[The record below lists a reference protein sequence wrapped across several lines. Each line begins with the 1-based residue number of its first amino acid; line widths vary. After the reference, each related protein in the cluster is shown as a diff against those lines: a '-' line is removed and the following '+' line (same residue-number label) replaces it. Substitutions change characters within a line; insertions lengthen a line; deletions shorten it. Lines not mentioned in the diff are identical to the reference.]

1 MKYLICLLQALS
13 LLVLAPASAQPA
25 WKPERPVS
33 VIVPFAPGAAA
44 DTTIR
49 IVSEELATALGQ
61 PIVVENRGGAAGVIG
76 ARAGAAAAPDGYTL
90 IGGSDPPFTIIPHL
104 QSVPYDPA
112 TAFNHVAL
120 VADVPLFLVVRKD
133 LGVDNVRELV
143 ERAKQS
149 PGSLTIAS
157 SGNGSSGHL
166 AAELFKIMAG
176 APMLHVPYK
185 GQVAAVSDV
194 VAGRVDAT
202 FSSLGPVRQ
211 HVEAGNLKML
221 AVSTAKRFVALP
233 EVPTVDEAGVPGFD
247 IAVWIGFSAPAGTP
261 PQAIARVNQE
271 VNKILASPKIG
282 EKLTSMGY
290 VPLPGSPADMT
301 QRLDSDYK
309 RFGQLVKDAKISFE

>member
-1 MKYLICLLQALS
+1 MKYLICLLQALL
-13 LLVLAPASAQPA
+13 LLVCAPASAEPPWA
-25 WKPERPVS
+25 PNRLVN
-33 VIVPFAPGAAA
+33 VIVPFSPGAAA

-49 IVSEELATALGQ
+49 IVGEQLATALGQ
-61 PIVVENRGGAAGVIG
+61 PVVVENRGGAAGVIG
-76 ARAGAAAAPDGYTL
+76 ARAGASATPDGYTL

-104 QSVPYDPA
+104 QNVPYDPA

-120 VADVPLFLVVRKD
+120 IADVPLFLVVRKD
-133 LGVDNVRELV
+133 LGANNVRELIAL
-143 ERAKQS
+143 AKKS

-166 AAELFKIMAG
+166 AAELFKMEAG

-221 AVSTAKRFVALP
+221 AVSTAKRFVGLP
-233 EVPTVDEAGVPGFD
+233 DVPTVAESGVDGFD

-261 PQAIARVNQE
+261 PAAIARINGE
-271 VNKILASPKIG
+271 VNNILASPDIAA
-282 EKLTSMGY
+282 KLTSMGY
-290 VPLPGSPADMT
+290 VPLRGSPADMT
-301 QRLDSDYK
+301 RRLDVDYK
-309 RFGQLVKDAKISFE
+309 RFGQLIKDARISFE

>member
-1 MKYLICLLQALS
+1 MKHLLCALQT
-13 LLVLAPASAQPA
+13 LAVLAVAPASAQTA
-25 WKPERPVS
+25 WKPDHPIRT
-33 VIVPFAPGAAA
+33 IVPFAPGAAA

-61 PIVVENRGGAAGVIG
+61 PVVVENRGGAAGVIG
-76 ARAGAAAAPDGYTL
+76 TRAGATAAPDGYTL
-90 IGGSDPPFTIIPHL
+90 IGGSDPPFTILPHL
-104 QSVPYDPA
+104 QTVPYDPA
-112 TAFNHVAL
+112 TAFAHVAL

-133 LGVDNVRELV
+133 LGVSNVRELI
-143 ERAKQS
+143 AHAQKQ

-166 AAELFKIMAG
+166 AAELFKIMAA

-202 FSSLGPVRQ
+202 FSSLAPVRQ
-211 HVEAGNLKML
+211 HVEAGTLKML
-221 AVSTAKRFVALP
+221 AVSTAKRFAALP
-233 EVPTVDEAGVPGFD
+233 DVPTVNEAGVPGFD

-261 PQAIARVNQE
+261 PQAVARINQE
-271 VNKILASPKIG
+271 INKILRTPKIG
-282 EKLTSMGY
+282 EKLTGMGY

-301 QRLDSDYK
+301 DRLDNDYK
-309 RFGQLVKDAKISFE
+309 RFGKLVKDARITVE